1 MQSSTQIRRLTIIGK
16 RGRRVN
22 LAFLPESRR
31 RDPSHLLEKLGE
43 MGLRREAEGVGYL
56 LHRMRGGR
64 EFALYLLHDV
74 FIDDCL
80 RRLAGDAAGN
90 LRQIAATHIQ
100 LVGIEMH
107 IAIGAAEVIHLRDKL
122 VVKIGTP
129 ALQITLPSQF
139 YIDEILRHRQ
149 RFLHLLALIQ
159 IDGKGRREAVDET
172 MRIGIIKA
180 VNPR

>member
-31 RDPSHLLEKLGE
+31 RDPSHLLEKLCE

-64 EFALYLLHDV
+64 KLALYLLHDV

-90 LRQIAATHIQ
+90 LS
-100 LVGIEMH
+100 
-107 IAIGAAEVIHLRDKL
+107 
-122 VVKIGTP
+122 
-129 ALQITLPSQF
+129 QIT
-139 YIDEILRHRQ
+139 
-149 RFLHLLALIQ
+149 A
-159 IDGKGRREAVDET
+159 GT
-172 MRIGIIKA
+172 
-180 VNPR
+180 